1 MKNWDS
7 IQEEVMFKA
16 LKAKFLNHVSLRDSL
31 LATGDRLIVNDSE
44 NEFWGWGKDGKGWF
58 TVYLFSLFYKTIFRE
73 QQTWNVV
80 NENTL

>member
-58 TVYLFSLFYKTIFRE
+58 TV
-73 QQTWNVV
+73 
-80 NENTL
+80 